1 MLNIRTLQILVEVA
15 RQGGFSRAAQTV
27 HAVQPTVSKAVQA
40 VEDRLGVRI
49 FERANNG
56 VRLTVEGEIVYR
68 RALNILQEFEAL
80 EADVAALHKL
90 EKGVLRIGFPP
101 VASGILFAD
110 LLSKYRQLYPGIN
123 ISLQEQGCASLEPMV
138 LSGDLD
144 LAVTLLPVPPNF
156 SWLQI
161 RDEPLMVIM
170 PPDHPLADRK
180 RLKMDELADNAFIG
194 FEQGFLLND
203 RIIFLSEEVNDTTAS
218 LVVAQLLYLE
228 SQDPDKEIQFYIN
241 SPGGSVTAG
250 MAIYD
255 TMQYVKCDVSTIC
268 IGLAAS
274 MGAFLLSAGTKG
286 KRLALPNAEIMIHQP
301 SGGAKGQA
309 TEIQIAAENI
319 LKTKKRLNEIL
330 AANTGKPYDVI
341 AADTERDYYMSAEEA
356 KAYGLIDDVIT
367 NR

>member
-138 LSGDLD
+138 LSRDLD

-194 FEQGFLLND
+194 RLEQCFLLND
-203 RIIFLSEEVNDTTAS
+203 RIEAVCRQRGLNSNECPRSGQQRFHRDLVATGIGVALLPRLELERRELPNIHIALLDEEELRWRAAFVWRRGAVLSSA
-218 LVVAQLLYLE
+218 AQAWLKLL
-228 SQDPDKEIQFYIN
+228 
-241 SPGGSVTAG
+241 PGG
-250 MAIYD
+250 
-255 TMQYVKCDVSTIC
+255 
-268 IGLAAS
+268 
-274 MGAFLLSAGTKG
+274 
-286 KRLALPNAEIMIHQP
+286 
-301 SGGAKGQA
+301 
-309 TEIQIAAENI
+309 
-319 LKTKKRLNEIL
+319 
-330 AANTGKPYDVI
+330 
-341 AADTERDYYMSAEEA
+341 EEA
-356 KAYGLIDDVIT
+356 LASERLS
-367 NR
+367 

>member
-49 FERANNG
+49 FERVNNG

-203 RIIFLSEEVNDTTAS
+203 RIKAVCRQRGLKLNECLRSGQLDFIMTLVATGIGVALLPRLELERRELPNIHIALLDEEELRWRAAFVWRRGAVLSSA
-218 LVVAQLLYLE
+218 AQAWLKLL
-228 SQDPDKEIQFYIN
+228 
-241 SPGGSVTAG
+241 PGGEEA
-250 MAIYD
+250 
-255 TMQYVKCDVSTIC
+255 
-268 IGLAAS
+268 LAS
-274 MGAFLLSAGTKG
+274 E
-286 KRLALPNAEIMIHQP
+286 RLA
-301 SGGAKGQA
+301 
-309 TEIQIAAENI
+309 
-319 LKTKKRLNEIL
+319 
-330 AANTGKPYDVI
+330 
-341 AADTERDYYMSAEEA
+341 
-356 KAYGLIDDVIT
+356 
-367 NR
+367 

>member
-161 RDEPLMVIM
+161 RDEPLMV
-170 PPDHPLADRK
+170 
-180 RLKMDELADNAFIG
+180 KMDELADNAFIG

-203 RIIFLSEEVNDTTAS
+203 RIKAVCRQRGLKLNECLRSGQLDFIMTLVATGIGVALLPRLELERRELPNIHIALLDEEELRWRAAFVWRRGAVLSSA
-218 LVVAQLLYLE
+218 AQAWLKLL
-228 SQDPDKEIQFYIN
+228 
-241 SPGGSVTAG
+241 PGGEEA
-250 MAIYD
+250 
-255 TMQYVKCDVSTIC
+255 
-268 IGLAAS
+268 LAS
-274 MGAFLLSAGTKG
+274 E
-286 KRLALPNAEIMIHQP
+286 RLA
-301 SGGAKGQA
+301 
-309 TEIQIAAENI
+309 
-319 LKTKKRLNEIL
+319 
-330 AANTGKPYDVI
+330 
-341 AADTERDYYMSAEEA
+341 
-356 KAYGLIDDVIT
+356 
-367 NR
+367 

>member
-144 LAVTLLPVPPNF
+144 LAVTPSRRIFRGSRFGTNR
-156 SWLQI
+156 SWSSC
-161 RDEPLMVIM
+161 P
-170 PPDHPLADRK
+170 
-180 RLKMDELADNAFIG
+180 
-194 FEQGFLLND
+194 
-203 RIIFLSEEVNDTTAS
+203 RIIPSPIANASKWMNWQTTPSSASSRVSCSTTAS
-218 LVVAQLLYLE
+218 RP
-228 SQDPDKEIQFYIN
+228 S
-241 SPGGSVTAG
+241 
-250 MAIYD
+250 
-255 TMQYVKCDVSTIC
+255 
-268 IGLAAS
+268 AAS
-274 MGAFLLSAGTKG
+274 AG
-286 KRLALPNAEIMIHQP
+286 
-301 SGGAKGQA
+301 
-309 TEIQIAAENI
+309 
-319 LKTKKRLNEIL
+319 
-330 AANTGKPYDVI
+330 
-341 AADTERDYYMSAEEA
+341 
-356 KAYGLIDDVIT
+356 
-367 NR
+367 

>member
-1 MLNIRTLQILVEVA
+1 MFLENDHVADAEVVPVDKAPDDDDAAATRLAQMERELGDEQI
-15 RQGGFSRAAQTV
+15 AA
-27 HAVQPTVSKAVQA
+27 
-40 VEDRLGVRI
+40 I
-49 FERANNG
+49 
-56 VRLTVEGEIVYR
+56 
-68 RALNILQEFEAL
+68 

-203 RIIFLSEEVNDTTAS
+203 RIKAVCRQRGLKLNECLRSGQLDFIMTLVATGIGVALLPRLELERRELPNIHIALLDEEELRWRAAFVWRRGAVLSSA
-218 LVVAQLLYLE
+218 AQAWLKLL
-228 SQDPDKEIQFYIN
+228 
-241 SPGGSVTAG
+241 PGGEEA
-250 MAIYD
+250 
-255 TMQYVKCDVSTIC
+255 
-268 IGLAAS
+268 LAS
-274 MGAFLLSAGTKG
+274 E
-286 KRLALPNAEIMIHQP
+286 RLA
-301 SGGAKGQA
+301 
-309 TEIQIAAENI
+309 
-319 LKTKKRLNEIL
+319 
-330 AANTGKPYDVI
+330 
-341 AADTERDYYMSAEEA
+341 
-356 KAYGLIDDVIT
+356 
-367 NR
+367 

>member
-49 FERANNG
+49 FERASNG

-144 LAVTLLPVPPNF
+144 IAVTLLPVPPNF

-203 RIIFLSEEVNDTTAS
+203 RIEAVCRQRGLKLNECLRSGQLDFIMTLVATGIGVALLPALSSNGG
-218 LVVAQLLYLE
+218 
-228 SQDPDKEIQFYIN
+228 N
-241 SPGGSVTAG
+241 SPTSTSPFLMRRNSV
-250 MAIYD
+250 
-255 TMQYVKCDVSTIC
+255 
-268 IGLAAS
+268 
-274 MGAFLLSAGTKG
+274 GAPPS
-286 KRLALPNAEIMIHQP
+286 
-301 SGGAKGQA
+301 SGGAGPSCLPLRRLGSSSSPEERKPWPTNGSPEGFLCGSRSCR
-309 TEIQIAAENI
+309 EIDAAWCR
-319 LKTKKRLNEIL
+319 RLPRPPFPAHSGSFQQNRKHHPRAL
-330 AANTGKPYDVI
+330 TTSLVRSRAAVRCGGGFPTG
-341 AADTERDYYMSAEEA
+341 
-356 KAYGLIDDVIT
+356 
-367 NR
+367 

>member
-68 RALNILQEFEAL
+68 RAINILQEFEAL
-80 EADVAALHKL
+80 EAD
-90 EKGVLRIGFPP
+90 IGFPP

-203 RIIFLSEEVNDTTAS
+203 RIKAVCRQRGLKLNECLRSGQLDFIMTLVATGIGVALLPRLELERRELPNIHIALLDEEELRWRAAFVWRRGAVLSSA
-218 LVVAQLLYLE
+218 AQAWLKLL
-228 SQDPDKEIQFYIN
+228 
-241 SPGGSVTAG
+241 PGGEEA
-250 MAIYD
+250 
-255 TMQYVKCDVSTIC
+255 
-268 IGLAAS
+268 LAS
-274 MGAFLLSAGTKG
+274 E
-286 KRLALPNAEIMIHQP
+286 RLA
-301 SGGAKGQA
+301 
-309 TEIQIAAENI
+309 
-319 LKTKKRLNEIL
+319 
-330 AANTGKPYDVI
+330 
-341 AADTERDYYMSAEEA
+341 
-356 KAYGLIDDVIT
+356 
-367 NR
+367 

>member
-1 MLNIRTLQILVEVA
+1 MKRFHMRPQTQETIAGRRATGTACSQIPQKNRKLEMPEVHGGGIGQKVFPRNEKRSSTLCTERIDAEYPHVA
-15 RQGGFSRAAQTV
+15 NTGGSGPAGRRFSRAAQTV

-90 EKGVLRIGFPP
+90 EKACSASVFPP

-203 RIIFLSEEVNDTTAS
+203 RIKAVCRQRGLKLNECLRSGQLDFIMTLVATGIGVALLPRLELERRELPNIHIALLDEEELRWRAAFVWRRGAVLSSA
-218 LVVAQLLYLE
+218 AQAWLKLL
-228 SQDPDKEIQFYIN
+228 
-241 SPGGSVTAG
+241 PGGEEA
-250 MAIYD
+250 
-255 TMQYVKCDVSTIC
+255 
-268 IGLAAS
+268 LAS
-274 MGAFLLSAGTKG
+274 E
-286 KRLALPNAEIMIHQP
+286 RLA
-301 SGGAKGQA
+301 
-309 TEIQIAAENI
+309 
-319 LKTKKRLNEIL
+319 
-330 AANTGKPYDVI
+330 
-341 AADTERDYYMSAEEA
+341 
-356 KAYGLIDDVIT
+356 
-367 NR
+367 

>member
-123 ISLQEQGCASLEPMV
+123 ISL
-138 LSGDLD
+138 
-144 LAVTLLPVPPNF
+144 
-156 SWLQI
+156 
-161 RDEPLMVIM
+161 
-170 PPDHPLADRK
+170 
-180 RLKMDELADNAFIG
+180 
-194 FEQGFLLND
+194 
-203 RIIFLSEEVNDTTAS
+203 
-218 LVVAQLLYLE
+218 
-228 SQDPDKEIQFYIN
+228 
-241 SPGGSVTAG
+241 
-250 MAIYD
+250 
-255 TMQYVKCDVSTIC
+255 
-268 IGLAAS
+268 
-274 MGAFLLSAGTKG
+274 
-286 KRLALPNAEIMIHQP
+286 
-301 SGGAKGQA
+301 
-309 TEIQIAAENI
+309 
-319 LKTKKRLNEIL
+319 
-330 AANTGKPYDVI
+330 
-341 AADTERDYYMSAEEA
+341 
-356 KAYGLIDDVIT
+356 
-367 NR
+367 

>member
-203 RIIFLSEEVNDTTAS
+203 RIKAVCRQRGLKLNECLRSGQLDFIMTLVATGIGVAPPRTRTAGTPQHSHRPSRRRGTPLARRLRLEARGRPVLRRAGVAQAPPRRRGSAGKRKARMTAS
-218 LVVAQLLYLE
+218 GAE
-228 SQDPDKEIQFYIN
+228 ADPD
-241 SPGGSVTAG
+241 
-250 MAIYD
+250 
-255 TMQYVKCDVSTIC
+255 
-268 IGLAAS
+268 
-274 MGAFLLSAGTKG
+274 GTPEG
-286 KRLALPNAEIMIHQP
+286 PA
-301 SGGAKGQA
+301 
-309 TEIQIAAENI
+309 
-319 LKTKKRLNEIL
+319 
-330 AANTGKPYDVI
+330 
-341 AADTERDYYMSAEEA
+341 
-356 KAYGLIDDVIT
+356 
-367 NR
+367 

>member
-138 LSGDLD
+138 LSGGSRSCRHPSPRP
-144 LAVTLLPVPPNF
+144 AEFFVA
-156 SWLQI
+156 
-161 RDEPLMVIM
+161 
-170 PPDHPLADRK
+170 PDSGR
-180 RLKMDELADNAFIG
+180 
-194 FEQGFLLND
+194 
-203 RIIFLSEEVNDTTAS
+203 TAHGHHAPGS
-218 LVVAQLLYLE
+218 SPRR
-228 SQDPDKEIQFYIN
+228 SQTPQN
-241 SPGGSVTAG
+241 G
-250 MAIYD
+250 
-255 TMQYVKCDVSTIC
+255 
-268 IGLAAS
+268 
-274 MGAFLLSAGTKG
+274 
-286 KRLALPNAEIMIHQP
+286 
-301 SGGAKGQA
+301 
-309 TEIQIAAENI
+309 
-319 LKTKKRLNEIL
+319 
-330 AANTGKPYDVI
+330 
-341 AADTERDYYMSAEEA
+341 
-356 KAYGLIDDVIT
+356 
-367 NR
+367 

>member
-203 RIIFLSEEVNDTTAS
+203 RIEAVCRQRGLKLNECLRSGPLDFIMTLLPRHELERRELPNIHIALLAEEELRWRAAFVWRRGAVLSSA
-218 LVVAQLLYLE
+218 AQAWLKLL
-228 SQDPDKEIQFYIN
+228 
-241 SPGGSVTAG
+241 PGG
-250 MAIYD
+250 
-255 TMQYVKCDVSTIC
+255 
-268 IGLAAS
+268 
-274 MGAFLLSAGTKG
+274 
-286 KRLALPNAEIMIHQP
+286 
-301 SGGAKGQA
+301 
-309 TEIQIAAENI
+309 
-319 LKTKKRLNEIL
+319 
-330 AANTGKPYDVI
+330 
-341 AADTERDYYMSAEEA
+341 EEA
-356 KAYGLIDDVIT
+356 LASERLS
-367 NR
+367 

>member
-123 ISLQEQGCASLEPMV
+123 ID
-138 LSGDLD
+138 SGTGLR
-144 LAVTLLPVPPNF
+144 LAGT
-156 SWLQI
+156 
-161 RDEPLMVIM
+161 DG
-170 PPDHPLADRK
+170 
-180 RLKMDELADNAFIG
+180 AF
-194 FEQGFLLND
+194 
-203 RIIFLSEEVNDTTAS
+203 
-218 LVVAQLLYLE
+218 
-228 SQDPDKEIQFYIN
+228 
-241 SPGGSVTAG
+241 GGSRSCRHPSPRPAEFFVAPDSGRTAHG
-250 MAIYD
+250 HHAPGSSPRRSQ
-255 TMQYVKCDVSTIC
+255 TPQN
-268 IGLAAS
+268 G
-274 MGAFLLSAGTKG
+274 
-286 KRLALPNAEIMIHQP
+286 
-301 SGGAKGQA
+301 
-309 TEIQIAAENI
+309 
-319 LKTKKRLNEIL
+319 
-330 AANTGKPYDVI
+330 
-341 AADTERDYYMSAEEA
+341 
-356 KAYGLIDDVIT
+356 
-367 NR
+367 

>member
-90 EKGVLRIGFPP
+90 EKACSASVFPRSPAASCSRICFPNTDSFTP
-101 VASGILFAD
+101 ASTSRFRNRAAP
-110 LLSKYRQLYPGIN
+110 RWN
-123 ISLQEQGCASLEPMV
+123 RWCF
-138 LSGDLD
+138 GDLD

-203 RIIFLSEEVNDTTAS
+203 RIEAVCRQRGLKLNECLRSGQLDFIMTLVATGIGVALLPRLELERRELPNIHIALLDEEELRWRAAFVWRRGAVLSSA
-218 LVVAQLLYLE
+218 AQAWLKLL
-228 SQDPDKEIQFYIN
+228 
-241 SPGGSVTAG
+241 PGG
-250 MAIYD
+250 
-255 TMQYVKCDVSTIC
+255 
-268 IGLAAS
+268 
-274 MGAFLLSAGTKG
+274 
-286 KRLALPNAEIMIHQP
+286 
-301 SGGAKGQA
+301 
-309 TEIQIAAENI
+309 
-319 LKTKKRLNEIL
+319 
-330 AANTGKPYDVI
+330 
-341 AADTERDYYMSAEEA
+341 EEA
-356 KAYGLIDDVIT
+356 LASERLS
-367 NR
+367 

>member
-203 RIIFLSEEVNDTTAS
+203 RIKAVCRQRGLKLNECLRSGQLDFIMT
-218 LVVAQLLYLE
+218 LVATGIGVALLPRLE
-228 SQDPDKEIQFYIN
+228 LERRE
-241 SPGGSVTAG
+241 
-250 MAIYD
+250 
-255 TMQYVKCDVSTIC
+255 
-268 IGLAAS
+268 LA
-274 MGAFLLSAGTKG
+274 M
-286 KRLALPNAEIMIHQP
+286 
-301 SGGAKGQA
+301 A
-309 TEIQIAAENI
+309 TELRKVGAE
-319 LKTKKRLNEIL
+319 
-330 AANTGKPYDVI
+330 V
-341 AADTERDYYMSAEEA
+341 
-356 KAYGLIDDVIT
+356 
-367 NR
+367 

>member
-180 RLKMDELADNAFIG
+180 RQNG
-194 FEQGFLLND
+194 
-203 RIIFLSEEVNDTTAS
+203 
-218 LVVAQLLYLE
+218 
-228 SQDPDKEIQFYIN
+228 
-241 SPGGSVTAG
+241 
-250 MAIYD
+250 
-255 TMQYVKCDVSTIC
+255 
-268 IGLAAS
+268 
-274 MGAFLLSAGTKG
+274 
-286 KRLALPNAEIMIHQP
+286 
-301 SGGAKGQA
+301 
-309 TEIQIAAENI
+309 
-319 LKTKKRLNEIL
+319 
-330 AANTGKPYDVI
+330 
-341 AADTERDYYMSAEEA
+341 
-356 KAYGLIDDVIT
+356 
-367 NR
+367 